1 VRRALPPALVAGAV
15 ALVLAAAAPAVP
27 PPAQTGAW
35 TQLGKAATSRAGKQL
50 HFYRIAQSPHA
61 LGIVVTSTSSRTI
74 RLVWQSYCEFQSDD
88 EQTMEDHGTVTG
100 VQSVTAYPST
110 FSGNTLCYVWV
121 TAGAPGTAKVT
132 AAVFMS
138 S

>member
-1 VRRALPPALVAGAV
+1 MRRALPPALVAGAV
-15 ALVLAAAAPAVP
+15 SLVLAGAAPAVP
-27 PPAQTGAW
+27 PPAQPGTW
-35 TQLGKAATSRAGKQL
+35 MQLGKAVTSRAGKQI
-50 HFYRIAQSPHA
+50 HFYRTAQYPQA
-61 LGIVVTSTSSRTI
+61 LGIVVTSTSSRAI

-88 EQTMEDHGTVTG
+88 EQTMEDYGTVTG

-121 TAGAPGTAKVT
+121 SAGASGTARVT